1 MANENE
7 YIATPGMTSK
17 KGPVQTRKKPAK
29 RMDRKRSGP
38 PMRPKEEI
46 KSFAEGGYCRGGGA
60 AIRGTNF
67 KGVF

>member
-1 MANENE
+1 
-7 YIATPGMTSK
+7 
-17 KGPVQTRKKPAK
+17 
-29 RMDRKRSGP
+29 MDRKRSGP